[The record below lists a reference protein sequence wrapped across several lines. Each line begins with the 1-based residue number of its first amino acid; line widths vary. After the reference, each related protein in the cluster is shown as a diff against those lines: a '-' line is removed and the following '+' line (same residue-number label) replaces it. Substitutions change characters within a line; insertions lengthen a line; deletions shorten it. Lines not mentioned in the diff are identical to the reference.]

1 MRRQTAPRPGE
12 KELQVLDYQNT
23 QWTLMRTLAAAY
35 ALHFMGADMM
45 AAYHRFEADRERGD
59 FRALP
64 EVRQRGAEVLRS
76 AQPPIMCAA
85 VVPCSPRIR
94 LHAGASQMPLCSLST
109 QLHPLS
115 SGLKAVASWM
125 AAEGIEECRRC
136 CGGQGYSVLSGL
148 PTLLASYVQ
157 NCTWEG
163 DNNVMALQ
171 MARFLVKQM
180 HRAEAGKAPG
190 GQCAYFASKWTGQLP
205 LDTPSDLL
213 RALQAAS
220 AASSRSAVARLRDG
234 AGAEPTVEG
243 PRWNGN
249 TVSLI
254 DAAKAHC
261 RVVLAETFLR
271 AVEGQRGTLADTNV
285 HVLGRLAH
293 LFVSDMV
300 RESLAVLLASALV
313 TGPAA
318 AALVEREVSG
328 EECHLG
334 MHSGS
339 LCVAGSRKRADLAP
353 CAMQEAL
360 VREVRAD
367 AVPLVDSFAHED
379 YLLNSAIGRCVVRVP
394 GGGRGW
400 MEAAQDVLLTRVRE
414 R

>member
-1 MRRQTAPRPGE
+1 
-12 KELQVLDYQNT
+12 
-23 QWTLMRTLAAAY
+23 MRTLAAAY

-64 EVRQRGAEVLRS
+64 E
-76 AQPPIMCAA
+76 
-85 VVPCSPRIR
+85 
-94 LHAGASQMPLCSLST
+94 
-109 QLHPLS
+109 LHPLS

-318 AALVEREVSG
+318 AALVERE
-328 EECHLG
+328 
-334 MHSGS
+334 
-339 LCVAGSRKRADLAP
+339 
-353 CAMQEAL
+353 EAL

-379 YLLNSAIGRCVVRVP
+379 YLLNSAIGREDGDVYRALY
-394 GGGRGW
+394 
-400 MEAAQDVLLTRVRE
+400 EAAKSSPLNDTEEGPAWDAVLRE
-414 R
+414 HLVGEARPRL